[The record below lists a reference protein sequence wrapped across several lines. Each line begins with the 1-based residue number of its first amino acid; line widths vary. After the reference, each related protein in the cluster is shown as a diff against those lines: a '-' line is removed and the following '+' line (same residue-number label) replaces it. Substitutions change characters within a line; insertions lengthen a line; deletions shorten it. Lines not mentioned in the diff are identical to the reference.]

1 MATILQPLAPWMR
14 DLSRFMNTP
23 GAASAFLPPADVLV
37 SEDVVTVYMDVP
49 GIKAEDL
56 DIQLENDML
65 TVRGERRPPWGSLE
79 GCTARV
85 ERSFGAFERTL
96 RVTDG
101 LDPEGIEASMSD
113 GVLMMRLPEPA
124 QTQPRRIQIRPST
137 ATGNGAGM
145 QAEREGG
152 PGDSAPAAGDMPQ
165 VGSAPAG
172 DEMPAAAPGD
182 SAPATGRDV

>member
-1 MATILQPLAPWMR
+1 MATIVQPLAPWMR

-23 GAASAFLPPADVLV
+23 GAAGAFLPPADVLV
-37 SEDVVTVYMDVP
+37 SEDGVTVYMDVP

-65 TVRGERRPPWGSLE
+65 TVRGERRPPWESLE

-113 GVLMMRLPEPA
+113 GVLMMRLPQPA
-124 QTQPRRIQIRPST
+124 RTQPRRIQIRPST

-145 QAEREGG
+145 TEGG
-152 PGDSAPAAGDMPQ
+152 PEGAPSDC
-165 VGSAPAG
+165 
-172 DEMPAAAPGD
+172 
-182 SAPATGRDV
+182 APATGEMSEGAADEAPAPTAPSGAVA

>member
-1 MATILQPLAPWMR
+1 MATILQPFAPWMR

-23 GAASAFLPPADVLV
+23 GAVSAFLPPADVLV
-37 SEDVVTVYMDVP
+37 SEDGVTVYMDVP

-56 DIQLENDML
+56 DIQLQNDML
-65 TVRGERRPPWGSLE
+65 TVRGERRPPWESLE

-113 GVLMMRLPEPA
+113 GVLILRLPEPA
-124 QTQPRRIQIRPST
+124 QTQPRRIQIRPNT
-137 ATGNGAGM
+137 ATGNGAGV
-145 QAEREGG
+145 QAETEGG
-152 PGDSAPAAGDMPQ
+152 PGGT
-165 VGSAPAG
+165 
-172 DEMPAAAPGD
+172 PGD
-182 SAPATGRDV
+182 TAPATSEMPEGAADEAPAPTAP